1 MRLFPTPFI
10 FCYLFSRF
18 IRTLQGNDTIKYQ
31 VIRLTVFFIYTEI
44 TVTHKL
50 EAVAAI
56 DFVHFYPHADT
67 SPGLVVIT
75 R

>member
-1 MRLFPTPFI
+1 MENKQRI
-10 FCYLFSRF
+10 
-18 IRTLQGNDTIKYQ
+18 
-31 VIRLTVFFIYTEI
+31 
-44 TVTHKL
+44 
-50 EAVAAI
+50 AAAI